1 MKEIRLTAE
10 SINTFL
16 QKKTEAG
23 NKPETITEY
32 RRILLALRKWM
43 LPDTAMQKET
53 LQQWKIYMQSE
64 GILAVRTINRRLTVV
79 NQFLDFAG
87 ERNWQ
92 VSCIRLEEGE
102 KAVLNRSEYIRLLQ
116 AARQMHK
123 EQIYFIMKTICV
135 LGVSSREFP
144 QVTVGFIKKG
154 RGEFITGENVRK
166 IVVPSGL
173 QKELLAYCA
182 RNGIRKGPIFLAQRG
197 GDLHRV
203 VVNST
208 MKQLCQLAGVN
219 PEKATPSCLRELYE
233 QTQQELQE
241 NISVL
246 FFQYYEKLLE
256 ADDVT
261 AAWEGR
267 GL

>member
-1 MKEIRLTAE
+1 MIEIRLTAE

-92 VSCIRLEEGE
+92 VSCIRLEE
-102 KAVLNRSEYIRLLQ
+102 
-116 AARQMHK
+116 
-123 EQIYFIMKTICV
+123 
-135 LGVSSREFP
+135 
-144 QVTVGFIKKG
+144 
-154 RGEFITGENVRK
+154 
-166 IVVPSGL
+166 
-173 QKELLAYCA
+173 
-182 RNGIRKGPIFLAQRG
+182 
-197 GDLHRV
+197 
-203 VVNST
+203 
-208 MKQLCQLAGVN
+208 KQ
-219 PEKATPSCLRELYE
+219 
-233 QTQQELQE
+233 
-241 NISVL
+241 
-246 FFQYYEKLLE
+246 F
-256 ADDVT
+256 
-261 AAWEGR
+261 
-267 GL
+267 